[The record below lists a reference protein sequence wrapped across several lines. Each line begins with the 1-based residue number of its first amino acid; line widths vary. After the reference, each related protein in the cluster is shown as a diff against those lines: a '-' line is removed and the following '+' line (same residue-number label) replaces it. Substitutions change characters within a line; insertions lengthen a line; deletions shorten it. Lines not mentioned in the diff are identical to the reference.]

1 MALRIDYAHSLRA
14 FDAHVE
20 LTVGRGETLA
30 LVGPSGAGK
39 TTTLRVVAGLLRP
52 DSGTSAAPEPSGRI
66 GCPPRVLLA
75 FAVQPLGLKGPD
87 VTTP

>member
-52 DSGTSAAPEPSGRI
+52 DSGTVAVDGDTWLDTAAGFERPTE
-66 GCPPRVLLA
+66 
-75 FAVQPLGLKGPD
+75 
-87 VTTP
+87 